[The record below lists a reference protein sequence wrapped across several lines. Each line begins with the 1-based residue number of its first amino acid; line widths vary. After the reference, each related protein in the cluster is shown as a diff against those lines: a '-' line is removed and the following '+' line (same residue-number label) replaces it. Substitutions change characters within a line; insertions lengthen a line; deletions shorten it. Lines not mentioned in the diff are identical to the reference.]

1 MKPTPISAAEA
12 KEMFDRGEGVMFV
25 DARNPTAWGE
35 SEVKLPDAVR
45 IPVDG
50 AEEHLD
56 EVPRDST
63 VVAYCT

>member
-1 MKPTPISAAEA
+1 MKPTPVSAAEA
-12 KEMFDRGEGVMFV
+12 KEMFDRGEGLLFV

-35 SEVKLPDAVR
+35 SEVKLPGAVR
-45 IPVDG
+45 MPADA

-56 EVPRDST
+56 ELPRAST

>member
-1 MKPTPISAAEA
+1 MNPTPVSAAEA
-12 KEMFDRGEGVMFV
+12 KEIYDRKDGVLFV

-35 SEVKLPDAVR
+35 SEVKLPGALR

-50 AEEHLD
+50 ADEHLE